1 MTNSTI
7 INSTTNEVFDER
19 ERSSHLEGVIFAITT
34 VLISIGCF
42 ILYNIRTYLKRKSE
56 GLKTLMDEFYV
67 TLISYWICEAVSMVI
82 GFSVK
87 IFINEMPWFMA
98 LIIGY
103 EFFFVFLLCYLH
115 TLLSLLCNFILIYK
129 PNIVDEIQDAKIIT
143 FTK

>member
-1 MTNSTI
+1 MNSA
-7 INSTTNEVFDER
+7 TNEVQIEG
-19 ERSSHLEGVIFAITT
+19 ELSSPLSIVIFTITT

-42 ILYNIRTYLKRKSE
+42 ILYNVRTYLKTKSE

-67 TLISYWICEAVSMVI
+67 MLISYWIWEAISMVI

-87 IFINEMPWFMA
+87 IFFNEMPWFLA

-129 PNIVDEIQDAKIIT
+129 PHIVDEI
-143 FTK
+143 

>member
-1 MTNSTI
+1 M
-7 INSTTNEVFDER
+7 NSTTNEVQMNGEH
-19 ERSSHLEGVIFAITT
+19 SSPLSIVIFTITT

-42 ILYNIRTYLKRKSE
+42 ILYNVRTYLKTKSE

-129 PNIVDEIQDAKIIT
+129 PIIVDEIQDAKIIT